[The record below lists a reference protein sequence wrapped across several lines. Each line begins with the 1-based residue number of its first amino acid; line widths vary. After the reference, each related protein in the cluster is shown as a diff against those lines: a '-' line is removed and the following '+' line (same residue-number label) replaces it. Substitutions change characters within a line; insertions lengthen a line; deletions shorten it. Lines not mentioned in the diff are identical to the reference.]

1 MKKENKTNAINV
13 TDENKKLSVEEM
25 EKYGNSLNSNFYNAM
40 IGEVVNIAIVEEKKL
55 SIKEIREVANRLC
68 DNDELNNIIDEI
80 ILENFE

>member
-25 EKYGNSLNSNFYNAM
+25 EKYANSLNSNFYNAM

-55 SIKEIREVANRLC
+55 SIKEIREIANRLC
-68 DNDELNNIIDEI
+68 DNDELNNIIDKI